1 MNLKRY
7 IFTFCA
13 VISTVITTPVAAQV
27 LPEARTLQVPPITE
41 NYSPLE
47 LTVFG
52 IVSAGALTLMLGGD
66 KIVGAPSP
74 SMGPPSRASA
84 DWRFSEW
91 ANPNPDPT
99 TQWLG
104 GAPNIGGY
112 ALPVITLAFYGAGTL
127 GSAFSSDFFIGDT
140 SHELIAFGESLAW
153 SMLVVNSLKFGVGRE
168 RPFVA
173 KARTGSSAPRDQWDI
188 PKKEDNI
195 SFPSAHAAAAA
206 VTMTFVT
213 LDLSDHLYHYTLRD
227 QPGAIR
233 WGVGRLLPALAGAS
247 VTWTV
252 MYSRIKDQQHWLSDT
267 VVGTL
272 IGTTFATIFY
282 TMHFD
287 EQGDAK
293 GFINNCVSCKKKAS
307 SQSFFPTIL
316 SNGNI
321 GLGWSTTF

>member
-1 MNLKRY
+1 MNLKHT
-7 IFTFCA
+7 IFIVFV
-13 VISTVITTPVAAQV
+13 VISLLATTPIAAQV
-27 LPEARTLQVPPITE
+27 LPDERELKLPSIAE

-52 IVSAGALTLMLGGD
+52 IVSAGAMTLMLGGD
-66 KIVGAPSP
+66 EIVGAPSP
-74 SMGPPSRASA
+74 SMGPPSRDSA

-112 ALPVITLAFYGAGTL
+112 GLPVITLAFYGAGAL

-153 SMLVVNSLKFGVGRE
+153 SMLIVNGIKFGVGRE

-173 KARTGSSAPRDQWDI
+173 KARTGTSAPRDQWDI
-188 PKKEDNI
+188 PEKEDNI

-206 VTMTFVT
+206 VTMTFLT
-213 LDLSDHLYHYTLRD
+213 LDLSDHLYHYTLRA
-227 QPGAIR
+227 QPNAVR

-287 EQGDAK
+287 KNGDAK
-293 GFINNCVSCKKKAS
+293 GLIKSCISCENKAS
-307 SQSFFPTIL
+307 PQNFAPIIL

-321 GLGWSTTF
+321 GFGWSTTF